1 PLARAARSRV
11 EGGAADGPRRGP
23 TPRGR
28 RRYPQPQAR
37 DRQPAHPRRLEA
49 RRDGERPALP
59 PRGGE
64 GRARRRQDRRVSPPR
79 LGIVLSPF
87 ATRPVAEF
95 VAVAREAEARGSHT
109 SRGREHW
116 RSEPTS

>member
-1 PLARAARSRV
+1 MGGPPALVGAAVSRV
-11 EGGAADGPRRGP
+11 RGGDADGPRRGP

-64 GRARRRQDRRVSPPR
+64 GRARRRQRPRVSPPR
-79 LGIVLSPF
+79 LGIVLSTL
-87 ATRPVAEF
+87 ATCPVAKVV
-95 VAVAREAEARGSHT
+95 VA
-109 SRGREHW
+109 
-116 RSEPTS
+116 